1 MTLVGFSNIQV
12 TFTKGGV
19 RLPLLLIAG
28 DASLMLPLSKPLI
41 LCDEDEDVEK
51 EEEDVIEDDLEEEEE
66 ADGLGEGEYLL
77 LLLEAVILLELL
89 MFCLTTMG

>member
-12 TFTKGGV
+12 TFNKGGV
-19 RLPLLLIAG
+19 RLPLLLTAGG

-41 LCDEDEDVEK
+41 LCDKDEFEVEK
-51 EEEDVIEDDLEEEEE
+51 EEEDVIDDDLEEE

-89 MFCLTTMG
+89 MFCFTTMG